1 MKKFNRKF
9 RRGNNGP
16 GSQLPI
22 KHNQKKPF
30 NPEKYGKNWA
40 SIKVE
45 LAKGN
50 KAINAIPPATQPII
64 GTLCIGKHK
73 VDITFSEANRL
84 IEELVDSKNRYNVA
98 SRMGM
103 LEAGTG
109 TPDSIRLTSA
119 NTRY

>member
-9 RRGNNGP
+9 RRGGGGP

-30 NPEKYGKNWA
+30 EPGKYGKNWA
-40 SIKVE
+40 NIKVE

-50 KAINAIPPATQPII
+50 KAINPIPPATQPII
-64 GTLCIGKHK
+64 GTLCIGKMI
-73 VDITFSEANRL
+73 VDLTFSEANRL
-84 IEELVDSKNRYNVA
+84 IEELVDAKNRYNVA

-103 LEAGTG
+103 LEHNSG
-109 TPDSIRLTSA
+109 TPDVYRVSGA
-119 NTRY
+119 NNRY